1 MLARLARERREIA
14 HDVSRLAAAHPAARL
29 ARESDAVAAME
40 RRLVQSVRRPLSAAR
55 ARLGTVAGKLD
66 VLSPLGSL
74 ARGYAIVR
82 RDDGE
87 VVRTAA
93 ALAPGDMVGILLA
106 RGRAR
111 ARITDT
117 EDGE

>member
-1 MLARLARERREIA
+1 MQACLARERREIA
-14 HDVSRLAAAHPAARL
+14 HDVTRLAAAHPAARL
-29 ARESDAVAAME
+29 ARASDAVAALE
-40 RRLVQSVRRPLSAAR
+40 RRLVHAVARPLADVR

-82 RDDGE
+82 RDDGQ
-87 VVRTAA
+87 VVRAA
-93 ALAPGDMVGILLA
+93 ASLAPGDVVGILLA

-111 ARITDT
+111 ARIIDT